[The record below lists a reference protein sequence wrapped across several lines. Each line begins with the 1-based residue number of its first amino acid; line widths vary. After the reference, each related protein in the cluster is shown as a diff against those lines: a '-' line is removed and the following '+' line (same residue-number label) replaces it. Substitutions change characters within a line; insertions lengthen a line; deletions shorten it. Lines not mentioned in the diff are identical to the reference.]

1 MKVGNNTD
9 FEVIEPGTYPAQL
22 VQWDDKDQF
31 GNPLMSMA
39 FADREP
45 SEQWKFKFYVQV
57 EEYAEPRHL
66 SAWVNKP
73 PDPDNISTKAK
84 IYELAK
90 AILGDEADTTDWDVP
105 DLVEGRLRVQVEVY
119 DKKDGSEANKIS
131 KFYPPPKKR
140 VAQAEQSMREAV
152 DRAGKVQVPANR
164 AAAPVEEEEEVEEAP
179 QTRRNVVTGGKL
191 PF

>member
-45 SEQWKFKFYVQV
+45 SEQWKFKFYVEV
-57 EEYAEPRHL
+57 EPSEEPRHL

-119 DKKDGSEANKIS
+119 DKKDGSQANKIARY
-131 KFYPPPKKR
+131 YPPSKK
-140 VAQAEQSMREAV
+140 
-152 DRAGKVQVPANR
+152 K
-164 AAAPVEEEEEVEEAP
+164 AAPAPAPKPAIGDEDVVTFEEEEEAP
-179 QTRRNVVTGGKL
+179 VPAPRRNVVTGDRL